1 MDDDYEVIEKTE
13 DNQNYDFPKPK
24 EKVELDQGGQVAKDV
39 AVTAA
44 TMYAGKLGGNLV
56 KAASHTKVGKNV
68 LNTGGKMLNGGNS
81 IVSNI
86 NRNPLGPMMQN
97 RVSNQNS
104 EIQSNNSSLDK
115 SSDLNNSNEIDDEK
129 NKKTSSNNLFNSND
143 NNRFNF
149 SFFGKNKKMS
159 FMLKL
164 KLYFAIGVA
173 SLIMFIILFIIL
185 FLDIGMDK
193 MLGTLE
199 WNNDVVDTDNGVSSE
214 TDFSSDNSVE
224 IKDNDLLTLI
234 GESKIKEIEDSIK
247 NKVGNNTC
255 TGIGV
260 ANSLIALIDGLNKH
274 NLKIPYLENGR
285 CDKGVIID
293 SSWGSKT
300 DENNNKTVSGLD
312 DKGLVF
318 WAMNVAGVNN
328 DETLDFNAIED
339 FTTLSEITSGD
350 ILRGSDIKIVL
361 QNTGSTI
368 KAAEASVDGITYKEY
383 SYQTLSNYSYLSMAN
398 FYSVNCTN

>member
-1 MDDDYEVIEKTE
+1 MDYEEVLEQ
-13 DNQNYDFPKPK
+13 DNN
-24 EKVELDQGGQVAKDV
+24 VEESSQKKQPVKLDKDGQMAKDA

-44 TMYAGKLGGNLV
+44 TMYGGKLGGNLV
-56 KAASHTKVGKNV
+56 KAASHTKLGKNV
-68 LNTGGKMLNGGNS
+68 LNTGGKILNGGSN

-86 NRNPLGPMMQN
+86 NRNPLGMMGRNIPSQSN
-97 RVSNQNS
+97 DSSSNQTN
-104 EIQSNNSSLDK
+104 IAKDSNNNQKD
-115 SSDLNNSNEIDDEK
+115 NNINDIENDSKNSKQNESKNILPFK
-129 NKKTSSNNLFNSND
+129 FFGNKKKMG
-143 NNRFNF
+143 
-149 SFFGKNKKMS
+149 FFAKM
-159 FMLKL
+159 
-164 KLYFAIGVA
+164 KLYFAIGGIVFFFF
-173 SLIMFIILFIIL
+173 SIILFIMV
-185 FLDIGMDK
+185 FLDVDMTK

-199 WNNDVVDTDNGVSSE
+199 WNNEVVDTDNGVSSE

-274 NLKIPYLENGR
+274 NLKIPYMENGR

-300 DENNNKTVSGLD
+300 DENNNKIVSGLD

-318 WAMNVAGVNN
+318 WAMNVAGINN

-350 ILRGSDIKIVL
+350 ILRGSDLKIVL

-368 KAAEASVDGITYKEY
+368 KVAEASVDGITYKEY

>member
-1 MDDDYEVIEKTE
+1 MDYEEVLEQ
-13 DNQNYDFPKPK
+13 DNN
-24 EKVELDQGGQVAKDV
+24 VEESPQKKQPVKLDKDGQMAKDA

-44 TMYAGKLGGNLV
+44 TMYGGKLGGNLV
-56 KAASHTKVGKNV
+56 KAASHTKLGKNV
-68 LNTGGKMLNGGNS
+68 LNTGGKILNGGSN

-86 NRNPLGPMMQN
+86 NRNPLGMMGRNIPSQSN
-97 RVSNQNS
+97 DSSSNQTN
-104 EIQSNNSSLDK
+104 IAKDSNNNQKD
-115 SSDLNNSNEIDDEK
+115 NNINDMDNDSKNSKQNESKNILPFNFFG
-129 NKKTSSNNLFNSND
+129 NKKKMG
-143 NNRFNF
+143 
-149 SFFGKNKKMS
+149 FFAKM
-159 FMLKL
+159 
-164 KLYFAIGVA
+164 KLYFAIGGIVFFFF
-173 SLIMFIILFIIL
+173 SIILFIMV
-185 FLDIGMDK
+185 FLDVDMTK

-199 WNNDVVDTDNGVSSE
+199 WNNEVVDTDNGVSSE

-274 NLKIPYLENGR
+274 NLKIPFLENGR
-285 CDKGVIID
+285 CDKGLIVD

-300 DENNNKTVSGLD
+300 DENNNKIVSGLD

-318 WAMNVAGVNN
+318 WAMNVAGINN

-368 KAAEASVDGITYKEY
+368 KVAEASVDGITYKEY